1 MHTSSA
7 PRRASKSA
15 LEFGAGVDRLA
26 VRDDHVLEGQLQQRA
41 QRRQRSFLIRW
52 RFPDAQLA
60 ARRCQ
65 RVGKNDGALLWQ
77 PQRRL
82 VAAPTIVKC
91 NDASRKLAARLDELQ
106 LGVGHV
112 PAKEQARPES
122 ASVVAAHEQVDIA
135 NVSMANCYLPSHAF
149 AGTTPSPNVHPCNML
164 QGRLVCHSFKSAL
177 SF

>member
-65 RVGKNDGALLWQ
+65 RVGKNDGPLLWQ

-106 LGVGHV
+106 LSVGHV
-112 PAKEQARPES
+112 PAKGQARPES
-122 ASVVAAHEQVDIA
+122 ASVVAANEQVDIA
-135 NVSMANCYLPSHAF
+135 NVIRLENDGCCWRARVE
-149 AGTTPSPNVHPCNML
+149 TPPDRGVVSRSQRVWN
-164 QGRLVCHSFKSAL
+164 QRLAAR
-177 SF
+177 